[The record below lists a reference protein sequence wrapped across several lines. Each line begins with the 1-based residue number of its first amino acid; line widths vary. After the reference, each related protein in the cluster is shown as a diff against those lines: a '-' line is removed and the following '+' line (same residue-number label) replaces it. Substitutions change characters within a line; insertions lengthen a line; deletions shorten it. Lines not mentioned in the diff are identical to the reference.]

1 MSDTKSN
8 HLVISEY
15 ENYHSLLSN
24 AKHLPPDTQLELF
37 REVNELLKI
46 KLQNETKEKLA
57 RIPYEYQTQQFYNEI
72 KISAIFG
79 ILFSILTFV
88 FLTSLRLFYEL
99 IIKTI
104 EITGQ
109 SISKTTNV
117 FESIIQNTQSI
128 ISYTGLVNAPLESHQ
143 KYSRIILENIYLF
156 IVSIDE
162 SSQYAKIACS
172 VFVGLGLWLML
183 FIFLRILHT
192 QISFGITGFH
202 FKGSQIQTNTN
213 TNNT

>member
-1 MSDTKSN
+1 MSDTKSDN
-8 HLVISEY
+8 LEFEY
-15 ENYHSLLSN
+15 DYYTLLSN
-24 AKHLPPDTQLELF
+24 TKHLPFDSQLELF
-37 REVNELLKI
+37 RETNEILKI

-57 RIPYEYQTQQFYNEI
+57 RIPYEYQIQQFYNEI
-72 KISAIFG
+72 KISAVFG

-88 FLTSLRLFYEL
+88 FLTSLRIFYEI
-99 IIKTI
+99 IIKSI

-109 SISKTTNV
+109 SLSKTTNI

-128 ISYTGLVNAPLESHQ
+128 ISYTGLINAPLESQQ

-156 IVSIDE
+156 IITIDE
-162 SSQYAKIACS
+162 SSQNAKIAAS
-172 VFVGLGLWLML
+172 VFVGLGLWLSL

-202 FKGSQIQTNTN
+202 FKSSQIQTQT
-213 TNNT
+213 TVE